1 MKAEHVRMTN
11 TSIRDD
17 ALIGALKMLVIVI
30 TGLRDQG
37 TSGATMLSNNCYR

>member
-17 ALIGALKMLVIVI
+17 ALIGALKMLVMVLWI
-30 TGLRDQG
+30 DD
-37 TSGATMLSNNCYR
+37 